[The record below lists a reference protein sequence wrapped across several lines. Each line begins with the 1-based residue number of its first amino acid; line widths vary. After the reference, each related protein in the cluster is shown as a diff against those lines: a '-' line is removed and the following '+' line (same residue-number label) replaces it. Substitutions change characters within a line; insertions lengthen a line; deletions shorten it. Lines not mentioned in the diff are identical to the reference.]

1 MLQPKDLHKL
11 TNKFELPVIG
21 GIQVEWLEF
30 DGCRWLRDEDE
41 TNTLTAYLRW
51 WDGTQEGY
59 CVQEVLTV
67 APNDTPEAIHQYYD
81 AQIARMR
88 RLIEKGAL
96 PDNVT
101 AEPSPEA

>member
-1 MLQPKDLHKL
+1 MHTLQELHEQL
-11 TNKFELPVIG
+11 NKFSLPVIG
-21 GIQVEWLEF
+21 GVQVEWLAF

-59 CVQEVLTV
+59 SVLEVLTV
-67 APNDTPEAIHQYYD
+67 APNDTPEAIYQYYD

-96 PDNVT
+96 P
-101 AEPSPEA
+101 EPSPEA